1 MLFVETFDSD
11 DRQQTAAMMANKEYK
26 AITR

>member
-1 MLFVETFDSD
+1 MLFVEIFDSD
-11 DRQQTAAMMANKEYK
+11 DRQQNAAMMENKEYK